1 MPALRI
7 KTATLESENGTFV
20 LHYILED
27 GTRLELHGL
36 SKEEAERRADRVGHY
51 IIYSCPIDLFSI
63 RIRRLLLL
71 YAFSKCA
78 PLLRHRHQV
87 QLVFLIEKGLGDS
100 QTLGRKLPVFV
111 RFGHPIPPQN

>member
-36 SKEEAERRADRVGHY
+36 SKEEAERRADRVGRY
-51 IIYSCPIDLFSI
+51 I
-63 RIRRLLLL
+63 
-71 YAFSKCA
+71 
-78 PLLRHRHQV
+78 
-87 QLVFLIEKGLGDS
+87 QLPD
-100 QTLGRKLPVFV
+100 
-111 RFGHPIPPQN
+111 